1 MAPISAIVEMKTGGG
16 AGGRDGARVTELKH
30 MNLGHVMVLFAPFQ
44 SRIKYFCNG
53 IKMKWNF

>member
-1 MAPISAIVEMKTGGG
+1 MAHISAVVETEAGGW
-16 AGGRDGARVTELKH
+16 AGGRGGSRETELKH

-53 IKMKWNF
+53 IKIK